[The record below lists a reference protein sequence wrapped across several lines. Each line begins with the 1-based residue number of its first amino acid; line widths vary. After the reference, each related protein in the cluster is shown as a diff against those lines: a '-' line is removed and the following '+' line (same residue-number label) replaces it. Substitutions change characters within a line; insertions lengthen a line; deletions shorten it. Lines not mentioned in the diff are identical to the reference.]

1 MFKGV
6 NIMKTEKKVLIPIDG
21 SGQSLAAVR
30 YIGGVLKP
38 EKTKIILFH
47 VDPAMP
53 ESFLD
58 LEKSPEFRSR
68 LAPLRAWAAQQK
80 KFIDDTMTKAS
91 KILFISGFPADAVSV
106 KIQTKKTGIAR
117 DILHEA
123 GTGEYKM
130 VVVGRTG
137 INKFKDLVLGSVA
150 NKLIGNLVNIPL
162 VVVGGKP
169 NPNKFII
176 AFDGSKGS
184 MRSVSTVAAM
194 LNNTDSEIMICHVIR
209 SIGIEKL
216 ILGETPFPEFD
227 WTELCVK
234 KIEPAIEEAKRKF
247 VSAGLESGKISG
259 KILTEKPSRAG
270 GIIAEA
276 KEGGFGTIVVGRRG
290 LSAVEE
296 FFIGRVSR
304 KVLHM
309 AKKMA
314 VWVVN

>member
-1 MFKGV
+1 
-6 NIMKTEKKVLIPIDG
+6 MKNVMKVLVLIDG
-21 SGQSLAAVR
+21 SNQSLAAVR

-38 EKTKIILFH
+38 EKTKIVLFH
-47 VDPAMP
+47 VDPALP
-53 ESFLD
+53 ESFWD
-58 LEKSPEFRSR
+58 LQKSPEFRSK
-68 LAPLRAWAAQQK
+68 LTPVRAWVTQQK
-80 KFIDDTMTKAS
+80 NFIDDGMTKAG
-91 KILFISGFPADAVSV
+91 KILFKSGFPADAVSV
-106 KIQTKKTGIAR
+106 KIQTRKRGISR

-123 GTGEYKM
+123 TDGDYKM

-184 MRSVSTVAAM
+184 MRSVSTVAAI
-194 LNNTDSEIMICHVIR
+194 LNNAISEIMICHVIR

-216 ILGETPFPEFD
+216 TLSETPLPEFD
-227 WTELCVK
+227 WAELCVK
-234 KIEPAIEEAKRKF
+234 KIEPAIEEAKRRF
-247 VSAGLESGKISG
+247 VSAGLDSEKIYG

-276 KEGGFGTIVVGRRG
+276 KAGGFGTIVVGRRG

-314 VWVVN
+314 VWIVN

>member
-1 MFKGV
+1 
-6 NIMKTEKKVLIPIDG
+6 MKNAMKVLVSIDG
-21 SGQSLAAVR
+21 SDQSLAAVR

-38 EKTKIILFH
+38 EKTKIVLFH
-47 VDPAMP
+47 VDPAVP
-53 ESFLD
+53 ESFWD

-68 LAPLRAWAAQQK
+68 LAPVRAWAAQQK
-80 KFIDDTMTKAS
+80 KSIEDTMTKAA
-91 KILFISGFPADAVSV
+91 KTLFNSGFPSDAVSV
-106 KIQTKKTGIAR
+106 KIQTRKTGIAR

-123 GTGEYKM
+123 ATGKYKM
-130 VVVGRTG
+130 VVIGRTG
-137 INKFKDLVLGSVA
+137 ISKFKDLVLGSVA
-150 NKLIGNLVNIPL
+150 NKLIGNLIDVPL

-176 AFDGSKGS
+176 AFDSSKAS
-184 MRSVSTVAAM
+184 MRSVSSVGAM
-194 LNNTDSEIMICHVIR
+194 LNNVESEIMICHVIR

-216 ILGETPFPEFD
+216 TLSEVPFPEFD
-227 WTELCVK
+227 WTETCVK
-234 KIEPAIEEAKRKF
+234 KIEPAIEEAKRKL
-247 VSAGLESGKISG
+247 VSAGLDSANIYG
-259 KILTEKPSRAG
+259 KILTDKPSRAG

-276 KEGGFGTIVVGRRG
+276 KAGGFGTIVVGRRG

>member
-1 MFKGV
+1 
-6 NIMKTEKKVLIPIDG
+6 MKNVMKVLVSIDG
-21 SGQSLAAVR
+21 SDQSLAAVR

-38 EKTKIILFH
+38 EKTKIVLFH
-47 VDPAMP
+47 VDPAVP
-53 ESFLD
+53 ESFWD

-68 LAPLRAWAAQQK
+68 LAPVRAWAAQQK
-80 KFIDDTMTKAS
+80 KSIEDSMTKAAKTLS
-91 KILFISGFPADAVSV
+91 NWGFPSDAVSV
-106 KIQTKKTGIAR
+106 KIQTRKNGIAR
-117 DILHEA
+117 DILHEVD
-123 GTGEYKM
+123 TGKYKM

-137 INKFKDLVLGSVA
+137 ISKFKDLVLGSVA
-150 NKLIGNLVNIPL
+150 NKLIGNLIDIPL

-176 AFDGSKGS
+176 AFDSSKAS
-184 MRSVSTVAAM
+184 MRSVSSVGAM
-194 LNNTDSEIMICHVIR
+194 LNNVESEIMICHVIR

-216 ILGETPFPEFD
+216 TLSEVPFPEFD
-227 WTELCVK
+227 WTETCVK
-234 KIEPAIEEAKRKF
+234 KMEPAIEEAKRKL
-247 VSAGLESGKISG
+247 VSAGLDSANIYG
-259 KILTEKPSRAG
+259 KILTDKPSRAG

-276 KEGGFGTIVVGRRG
+276 KAGGFGTIVVGRRG

>member
-1 MFKGV
+1 
-6 NIMKTEKKVLIPIDG
+6 MKNAIKVLVSIDG
-21 SGQSLAAVR
+21 SDQSLAAVR

-38 EKTKIILFH
+38 EKTKIVLFH
-47 VDPAMP
+47 VDPAVP
-53 ESFLD
+53 ESFWD

-68 LAPLRAWAAQQK
+68 LAPVRAWSTQQK
-80 KFIDDTMTKAS
+80 KSIDDTMTKAR
-91 KILFISGFPADAVSV
+91 KILLHFGFPADAVSI
-106 KIQTKKTGIAR
+106 KIQTRKTGIAR

-123 GTGEYKM
+123 ETGKYKM

-137 INKFKDLVLGSVA
+137 ISKFKDLVLGSVA
-150 NKLIGNLVNIPL
+150 NKLVGNLLDIPL

-176 AFDGSKGS
+176 AFDSSKAS
-184 MRSVSTVAAM
+184 LRSVSSVGAM
-194 LNNTDSEIMICHVIR
+194 LNNVESEIMICHVIR
-209 SIGIEKL
+209 SIGIENL
-216 ILGETPFPEFD
+216 TLSEIPFPEFD
-227 WTELCVK
+227 WTETCVK
-234 KIEPAIEEAKRKF
+234 KMEPAIEEAKRKL
-247 VSAGLESGKISG
+247 VSAGLDSVKIYG
-259 KILTEKPSRAG
+259 KILTEMPSRAG

-276 KEGGFGTIVVGRRG
+276 KAGGFGTIVVGRRG

>member
-1 MFKGV
+1 
-6 NIMKTEKKVLIPIDG
+6 MKNVMKVLVPIDG
-21 SGQSLAAVR
+21 SNQSLAAVR

-38 EKTKIILFH
+38 EKTKIVLFH

-53 ESFLD
+53 ESFWD
-58 LEKSPEFRSR
+58 LEQSPEFRSK
-68 LAPLRAWAAQQK
+68 LSPVRAWVTQQK
-80 KFIDDTMTKAS
+80 NFIDDGMTKAG
-91 KILFISGFPADAVSV
+91 KILFKSGFPADAVSV
-106 KIQTKKTGIAR
+106 KIQTRKTGISR

-123 GTGEYKM
+123 TDEDYKM

-137 INKFKDLVLGSVA
+137 ISKFKDLVLGSVA

-176 AFDGSKGS
+176 AFDSSKGS
-184 MRSVSTVAAM
+184 MRSVSTVAAI
-194 LNNTDSEIMICHVIR
+194 LNNAISEIMICHVIR

-216 ILGETPFPEFD
+216 TLSETPLPEFD

-234 KIEPAIEEAKRKF
+234 KIEPAIEEAKRRF
-247 VSAGLESGKISG
+247 VSAGLDSEKIYG

-276 KEGGFGTIVVGRRG
+276 KAGGFGTIVVGRRG

-314 VWVVN
+314 VWIVN

>member
-1 MFKGV
+1 
-6 NIMKTEKKVLIPIDG
+6 MKTGIKILIALDG
-21 SGQSLAAVR
+21 SDQSLAAVR

-38 EKTKIILFH
+38 EKTKIVLFH
-47 VDPAMP
+47 VDPGIP
-53 ESFLD
+53 ESFWD
-58 LEKSPEFRSR
+58 LEKSPEFRSK
-68 LAPLRAWAAQQK
+68 LAPVRAWADQQK
-80 KFIDDTMTKAS
+80 KSIDCEMTKAG
-91 KILFISGFPADAVSV
+91 KILFNFGFPADAVSFR
-106 KIQTKKTGIAR
+106 IQKRKTGIAR

-137 INKFKDLVLGSVA
+137 ISNFKDLVLGSVA
-150 NKLIGNLVNIPL
+150 NKLIGNLMNIPL

-176 AFDGSKGS
+176 AFDGSKTS
-184 MRSVSTVAAM
+184 IRSVSSVAAM
-194 LNNTDSEIMICHVIR
+194 INNTESEIMICHVIR

-216 ILGETPFPEFD
+216 TLGETPFPEFD

-234 KIEPAIEEAKRKF
+234 KIEPAIEEAKKKL
-247 VSAGLESGKISG
+247 VSAGLDPAKIYG

-276 KEGGFGTIVVGRRG
+276 RTGGFGTIIVGRRG
-290 LSAVEE
+290 LSAVDE

>member
-1 MFKGV
+1 
-6 NIMKTEKKVLIPIDG
+6 MKTAKKILVLIDG

-30 YIGGVLKP
+30 YIGGVLNP
-38 EKTKIILFH
+38 DKTKIVLFH
-47 VDPAMP
+47 VDPSMP
-53 ESFLD
+53 ETIWD
-58 LEKSPEFRSR
+58 LEKNPEFRSR
-68 LAPLRAWAAQQK
+68 LAPIKAWAAQQK
-80 KFIDDTMTKAS
+80 KSIDDTMGKAS
-91 KILFISGFPADAVSV
+91 KILFNSGFAADSVSV
-106 KIQTKKTGIAR
+106 KIQKRKTGIAR

-123 GTGEYKM
+123 SSGEYKM

-137 INKFKDLVLGSVA
+137 ISKFKDLVLGSVA
-150 NKLIGNLVNIPL
+150 NKLIGNLTDMPL

-169 NPNKFII
+169 DPNKFII

-184 MRSVSTVAAM
+184 MRSVSSVAAM

-209 SIGIEKL
+209 SIGIDKMAL
-216 ILGETPFPEFD
+216 SETPFPEFD
-227 WTELCVK
+227 WTELCVR
-234 KIEPAIEEAKRKF
+234 KIEPAIEDVKRKL
-247 VSAGLESGKISG
+247 VSAGLDSAKIYG

-276 KEGGFGTIVVGRRG
+276 KAGGFGTIVLGRRG
-290 LSAVEE
+290 LSSVED
-296 FFIGRVSR
+296 FFMGRVSR

>member
-1 MFKGV
+1 
-6 NIMKTEKKVLIPIDG
+6 MKNVMKVLVPIDG
-21 SGQSLAAVR
+21 SNQSLAAVR

-38 EKTKIILFH
+38 EKTKIVLFH

-53 ESFLD
+53 ESFWD
-58 LEKSPEFRSR
+58 LEQSPEFRSK
-68 LAPLRAWAAQQK
+68 LAPVRAWVTQQK
-80 KFIDDTMTKAS
+80 NFIDDGMTKAG
-91 KILFISGFPADAVSV
+91 KILYKSGFPADAVSV
-106 KIQTKKTGIAR
+106 KIQTRKTGISR

-123 GTGEYKM
+123 TDEDYKM

-137 INKFKDLVLGSVA
+137 ISKFKDLVLGSVA

-184 MRSVSTVAAM
+184 MRSVSTVATI
-194 LNNTDSEIMICHVIR
+194 LNNAISEIMICHVIR

-216 ILGETPFPEFD
+216 TLSETPLPEFD
-227 WTELCVK
+227 WAELCVK
-234 KIEPAIEEAKRKF
+234 KIEPAIEEAKRRF
-247 VSAGLESGKISG
+247 VSAGLDSEKIYG

-276 KEGGFGTIVVGRRG
+276 KAGGFGTIVVGRRG

-314 VWVVN
+314 VWIVN

>member
-1 MFKGV
+1 
-6 NIMKTEKKVLIPIDG
+6 MKTAIKALVSIDG

-30 YIGGVLKP
+30 YIGGVLNP
-38 EKTKIILFH
+38 EKTKIVLFH
-47 VDPAMP
+47 VDSGIP
-53 ESFLD
+53 ESFWD
-58 LEKSPEFRSR
+58 LEKSPKFRSK
-68 LAPLRAWAAQQK
+68 LAPVRAWADQQK
-80 KFIDDTMTKAS
+80 KSIDNTMTKAG
-91 KILFISGFPADAVSV
+91 KILFNSGFPTNAVTV
-106 KIQTKKTGIAR
+106 KIQTRKTGITR

-123 GTGEYKM
+123 ETGEYKM

-137 INKFKDLVLGSVA
+137 TSNFKDLMLGSVA
-150 NKLIGNLVNIPL
+150 NKLIGKLVSIPL

-169 NPNKFII
+169 SPNKFII

-184 MRSVSTVAAM
+184 MRSVSSVAAI

-209 SIGIEKL
+209 SIGIE
-216 ILGETPFPEFD
+216 IMASSEIPFPEFD
-227 WTELCVK
+227 WTETCVR
-234 KIEPAIEEAKRKF
+234 KIEPAIEEAKRKL
-247 VSAGLESGKISG
+247 VSAGLDPAKISG

-276 KEGGFGTIVVGRRG
+276 KAGGFGTIVVGRRG
-290 LSAVEE
+290 LSVVEE

-304 KVLHM
+304 KILHM

>member
-1 MFKGV
+1 
-6 NIMKTEKKVLIPIDG
+6 MKNVMKVLVSIDG
-21 SGQSLAAVR
+21 SDQSLAAVR

-38 EKTKIILFH
+38 EKTKIVLFH
-47 VDPAMP
+47 VDPAVP
-53 ESFLD
+53 ESFWD
-58 LEKSPEFRSR
+58 LEKSPEFRSK
-68 LAPLRAWAAQQK
+68 LAPVRAWAAQQK
-80 KFIDDTMTKAS
+80 KSIEDTMKKAAKTLS
-91 KILFISGFPADAVSV
+91 NCGFPSDAVSV
-106 KIQTKKTGIAR
+106 KIQTRKIGIAR
-117 DILHEA
+117 DILHEVD
-123 GTGEYKM
+123 TGKYKM

-137 INKFKDLVLGSVA
+137 ISKFKDLVLGSVA
-150 NKLIGNLVNIPL
+150 NKLIGNLIDIPL

-176 AFDGSKGS
+176 AFDSSKAS
-184 MRSVSTVAAM
+184 MRSVSSVGAM
-194 LNNTDSEIMICHVIR
+194 LNNVESEIMICHVIR

-216 ILGETPFPEFD
+216 TLSEIPFPEFD
-227 WTELCVK
+227 WTETCVK
-234 KIEPAIEEAKRKF
+234 KIEPAIEEAKRKL
-247 VSAGLESGKISG
+247 VSAGLDSANIYG
-259 KILTEKPSRAG
+259 KILTNKPSRAG

-276 KEGGFGTIVVGRRG
+276 KTGGFGTIVVGRRG

>member
-1 MFKGV
+1 
-6 NIMKTEKKVLIPIDG
+6 MKNVMKVLVPIDG
-21 SGQSLAAVR
+21 SNQSLAAVR

-38 EKTKIILFH
+38 EKTKIVLFH

-53 ESFLD
+53 ESFWD
-58 LEKSPEFRSR
+58 LEQSPEFRSK
-68 LAPLRAWAAQQK
+68 LAPVRAWVTQQK
-80 KFIDDTMTKAS
+80 NFIDDGMTKAG
-91 KILFISGFPADAVSV
+91 KILYKSGFPADAVSV
-106 KIQTKKTGIAR
+106 KIQTRKTGISR

-123 GTGEYKM
+123 TDEDYKM

-137 INKFKDLVLGSVA
+137 ISKFKDLVLGSVA

-176 AFDGSKGS
+176 AFDSSKGS
-184 MRSVSTVAAM
+184 MRSVSTVAAI
-194 LNNTDSEIMICHVIR
+194 LNNAISEIMICHVIR

-216 ILGETPFPEFD
+216 TLSETPLPEFD
-227 WTELCVK
+227 WAELCVK
-234 KIEPAIEEAKRKF
+234 KIEPAIEEAKRRF
-247 VSAGLESGKISG
+247 VSAGLDSEKIYG

-270 GIIAEA
+270 CIIAEA
-276 KEGGFGTIVVGRRG
+276 KAGGFGTIVVGRRG

-314 VWVVN
+314 VWIVN